1 MRSSKREI
9 WVYTFYLEKE
19 QAMRVKCLRRYVAI
33 KQDDLDS
40 KQARE
45 AYYKAIAWQ
54 KELEEQELD
63 SMIETLKSIPTKAKD
78 S

>member
-1 MRSSKREI
+1 MHVR
-9 WVYTFYLEKE
+9 
-19 QAMRVKCLRRYVAI
+19 CLRKYVAI
-33 KQDDLDS
+33 KQGNLGS

-45 AYYKAIAWQ
+45 AYYKSIAWL

-63 SMIETLKSIPTKAKD
+63 SMIETLKNIPMKDKD

>member
-1 MRSSKREI
+1 MH
-9 WVYTFYLEKE
+9 
-19 QAMRVKCLRRYVAI
+19 VKCLRKYVAI
-33 KQDDLDS
+33 KQDDLVR

-45 AYYKAIAWQ
+45 AYYKAIAWR

-63 SMIETLKSIPTKAKD
+63 SMIETLKNITIKDKD

>member
-1 MRSSKREI
+1 MH
-9 WVYTFYLEKE
+9 
-19 QAMRVKCLRRYVAI
+19 VKCLKKYVAI

-45 AYYKAIAWQ
+45 AYYKAIAWR

-63 SMIETLKSIPTKAKD
+63 SMIETMKNITIKDKD

>member
-1 MRSSKREI
+1 MH
-9 WVYTFYLEKE
+9 
-19 QAMRVKCLRRYVAI
+19 VKCLKKYVAI

-45 AYYKAIAWQ
+45 AYYKAIAWR

-63 SMIETLKSIPTKAKD
+63 SMIETLKNITIKD
-78 S
+78 NRQLYILLRFA

>member
-1 MRSSKREI
+1 MH
-9 WVYTFYLEKE
+9 
-19 QAMRVKCLRRYVAI
+19 VKCLKKYVAI

-45 AYYKAIAWQ
+45 AYYKAIAWR

-63 SMIETLKSIPTKAKD
+63 SMIETLKNITIKDKD

>member
-1 MRSSKREI
+1 MH
-9 WVYTFYLEKE
+9 
-19 QAMRVKCLRRYVAI
+19 VKCLRKYVAI

-45 AYYKAIAWQ
+45 AYYKAIAWR

-63 SMIETLKSIPTKAKD
+63 SMIETLKNITIKDKD

>member
-1 MRSSKREI
+1 MH
-9 WVYTFYLEKE
+9 
-19 QAMRVKCLRRYVAI
+19 VKCLKKYVAI

-45 AYYKAIAWQ
+45 AYYKAIAWR

-63 SMIETLKSIPTKAKD
+63 
-78 S
+78 

>member
-1 MRSSKREI
+1 MH
-9 WVYTFYLEKE
+9 
-19 QAMRVKCLRRYVAI
+19 VKCLKKYVAI

-45 AYYKAIAWQ
+45 AYYKAIAWR

-63 SMIETLKSIPTKAKD
+63 SMIETLKNITIKD
-78 S
+78 TDS

>member
-1 MRSSKREI
+1 MH
-9 WVYTFYLEKE
+9 
-19 QAMRVKCLRRYVAI
+19 VKCLKKYVAI

-45 AYYKAIAWQ
+45 AYYKAIAWR

-63 SMIETLKSIPTKAKD
+63 SMIETLKNITIKD
-78 S
+78 KDT

>member
-1 MRSSKREI
+1 MH
-9 WVYTFYLEKE
+9 
-19 QAMRVKCLRRYVAI
+19 VKCLKKYVAI

-45 AYYKAIAWQ
+45 AHYKAIHWR

-63 SMIETLKSIPTKAKD
+63 SMIETLKNITIKDKD

>member
-1 MRSSKREI
+1 MH
-9 WVYTFYLEKE
+9 
-19 QAMRVKCLRRYVAI
+19 VKCLKKYVAI

-45 AYYKAIAWQ
+45 AYYKAIAWR
-54 KELEEQELD
+54 KELEEQELE
-63 SMIETLKSIPTKAKD
+63 SMIETLKNITIKDKD

>member
-1 MRSSKREI
+1 MH
-9 WVYTFYLEKE
+9 
-19 QAMRVKCLRRYVAI
+19 VKCLRKYVAI

-45 AYYKAIAWQ
+45 TYYKAIAWQ

-63 SMIETLKSIPTKAKD
+63 SMIETLKNITIKDKD

>member
-1 MRSSKREI
+1 MH
-9 WVYTFYLEKE
+9 
-19 QAMRVKCLRRYVAI
+19 VKCLRKYVAI

-45 AYYKAIAWQ
+45 AYYKAIAWRKQ
-54 KELEEQELD
+54 LEEQELD
-63 SMIETLKSIPTKAKD
+63 SMIETLKNITIKDKD

>member
-1 MRSSKREI
+1 MH
-9 WVYTFYLEKE
+9 
-19 QAMRVKCLRRYVAI
+19 VKCLKKYVAI

-45 AYYKAIAWQ
+45 AYYKAIAWR

-63 SMIETLKSIPTKAKD
+63 SMIETLKNITIKD
-78 S
+78 KES

>member
-1 MRSSKREI
+1 MH
-9 WVYTFYLEKE
+9 
-19 QAMRVKCLRRYVAI
+19 VKCLRKYVAI

-45 AYYKAIAWQ
+45 AYYKAIAWR

-63 SMIETLKSIPTKAKD
+63 SMIETLKNITIKD
-78 S
+78 KDT